1 MNSNDRTEA
10 NMSAALYTALFAGT
24 CKSIITERDLCYR
37 RCELRDSNSNAA
49 TDSEVTVPS
58 DYLRGGLGACG

>member
-24 CKSIITERDLCYR
+24 CKSIITERDLYR
-37 RCELRDSNSNAA
+37 RGCELRDSSSNAPA
-49 TDSEVTVPS
+49 DSEVTVSS